1 MPDTST
7 EERIASGLAAQRALL
22 AQRVQ
27 SGAQQSGWKIGFG
40 SPSGMELLGLDAPLM
55 GHLLAESE
63 LFAPD
68 RAEPDQAGTDQAGPA
83 LLSLAG
89 WTKPVI
95 EAEIAVWI
103 GTDVPPGTPQNEIHH
118 FLSGVGPA
126 IEMADLDHAPAD
138 PHRILAGNIFQRA
151 YLLGVPDFELSIEGI
166 SALTAKFTHADEIVE
181 VIDATAL
188 TGNLR
193 EVLAH
198 AANTAPALGR
208 GLQAGDVIL
217 LGSIIA
223 PRPVSV
229 GETCRYSLG
238 QFPELSITFE

>member
-1 MPDTST
+1 MTDTST
-7 EERIASGLAAQRALL
+7 EERITSGLAAQRVLL
-22 AQRVQ
+22 AERVQ
-27 SGAQQSGWKIGFG
+27 SGARQSGWKIGFG
-40 SPSGMELLGLDAPLM
+40 SPSGLELLGLDAPLM

-68 RAEPDQAGTDQAGPA
+68 RVGPDQAEPA
-83 LLSLAG
+83 LISLAG

-103 GTDVPPGTPQNEIHH
+103 GTDIPPGTPPNEIHH

-151 YLLGVPDFELSIEGI
+151 YLLGAPDVELSIEGI
-166 SALTAKFTHADEIVE
+166 SALTAKFTHAGEIIE
-181 VIDATAL
+181 VTDATAL

-198 AANTAPALGR
+198 AANTAPAIGR

-229 GETCRYSLG
+229 GETCNYSLG
-238 QFPELSITFE
+238 KFPEISITFE

>member
-1 MPDTST
+1 MPDAST
-7 EERIASGLAAQRALL
+7 DARVASGLAAQRELL
-22 AQRVQ
+22 DARLQ
-27 SGAQQSGWKIGFG
+27 SGARQSGWKIGFG
-40 SPSGMELLGLDAPLM
+40 SPSGMELLGLDSPLM

-63 LFAPD
+63 IFAPD
-68 RAEPDQAGTDQAGPA
+68 RAEPDQAEPA
-83 LLSLAG
+83 RIALAG

-95 EAEIAVWI
+95 EAEIAAWI
-103 GTDVPPGTPQNEIHH
+103 GADVPPETPPDEIHK
-118 FLSGVGPA
+118 FLGGLGPA

-151 YLLGVPDFELSIEGI
+151 YLLGAPDFELSIEGI
-166 SALTAKFTHADEIVE
+166 SALNATFTHADEIVE
-181 VIDATAL
+181 VTDATAL

-193 EVLAH
+193 QVMAH

-223 PRPVSV
+223 PRPVSI

-238 QFPELSITFE
+238 QFPELVITFV

>member
-1 MPDTST
+1 MPDSST
-7 EERIASGLAAQRALL
+7 DARVASGLAAQRELL
-22 AQRVQ
+22 DARLR
-27 SGAQQSGWKIGFG
+27 SGARQSGWKIGFG
-40 SPSGMELLGLDAPLM
+40 SPSGLELLGLDAPLM
-55 GHLLAESE
+55 GHLLAKSE
-63 LFAPD
+63 ILAPD
-68 RAEPDQAGTDQAGPA
+68 RAEPDQAEPA
-83 LLSLAG
+83 RIALTG

-95 EAEIAVWI
+95 EAEIAAWI
-103 GTDVPPGTPQNEIHH
+103 GADIPPGTSPDAIHE
-118 FLSGVGPA
+118 FLAGVGPA

-151 YLLGVPDFELSIEGI
+151 YLLGAPDSELSIEDI
-166 SALTAKFTHADEIVE
+166 SALNASFTHSDEIVE
-181 VIDATAL
+181 VTDATAL

-193 EVLAH
+193 QVLAH

-217 LGSIIA
+217 LGSIIT

-238 QFPELSITFE
+238 QFPELVITFV

>member
-1 MPDTST
+1 MNIFMPDTSV
-7 EERIASGLAAQRALL
+7 EARVASGLAAQRELIDARL
-22 AQRVQ
+22 Q
-27 SGAQQSGWKIGFG
+27 SGARQSGWKIGFG
-40 SPSGMELLGLDAPLM
+40 SPNGMELLRLDAPLM

-63 LFAPD
+63 IFTPE
-68 RAEPDQAGTDQAGPA
+68 RAEPARIA
-83 LLSLAG
+83 LTG

-95 EAEIAVWI
+95 EAEIAAWI
-103 GTDVPPGTPQNEIHH
+103 GSDIPPGTPPELIHQ

-126 IEMADLDHAPAD
+126 IEMADLDHSPAD

-151 YLLGVPDFELSIEGI
+151 YLLGASDPKLSIEGI
-166 SALTAKFTHADEIVE
+166 SALNARFTHDNETVE
-181 VIDATAL
+181 VTDATAL

-193 EVLAH
+193 QVLAH

-217 LGSIIA
+217 LGSIIT

-238 QFPELSITFE
+238 QFPELVITFV

>member
-1 MPDTST
+1 MPDIST
-7 EERIASGLAAQRALL
+7 EARVASGLATQRELL
-22 AQRVQ
+22 DARLK
-27 SGAQQSGWKIGFG
+27 SGARQSGWKIGFG
-40 SPSGMELLGLDAPLM
+40 SPSGLELLELDAPLM
-55 GHLLAESE
+55 GHLLVESE
-63 LFAPD
+63 IFAPD
-68 RAEPDQAGTDQAGPA
+68 RVTPDHTEPARIT
-83 LLSLAG
+83 LAG

-95 EAEIAVWI
+95 EAEIAAWI
-103 GTDVPPGTPQNEIHH
+103 GADIPPGTQPGEIHK
-118 FLSGVGPA
+118 FLGGVGPA

-151 YLLGVPDFELSIEGI
+151 YLLGAPDFELSIEGI
-166 SALTAKFTHADEIVE
+166 SALSATFTHDDEIVE
-181 VIDATAL
+181 VTDATAL

-193 EVLAH
+193 QVLAH

-238 QFPELSITFE
+238 QFPELVITFE

>member
-7 EERIASGLAAQRALL
+7 EARITSGLAAQRELL
-22 AQRVQ
+22 AARLQ
-27 SGAQQSGWKIGFG
+27 SGARQSGWKIGFG

-63 LFAPD
+63 IFAPD
-68 RAEPDQAGTDQAGPA
+68 RVEPDHAEPARIT
-83 LLSLAG
+83 LTG

-95 EAEIAVWI
+95 EAEIAAWI
-103 GTDVPPGTPQNEIHH
+103 GADIPPGTPPEEVHQY
-118 FLSGVGPA
+118 LSGVGPA

-151 YLLGVPDFELSIEGI
+151 YLLGAPDSELSLEGI
-166 SALTAKFTHADEIVE
+166 SALSARFTHADEIVE
-181 VIDATAL
+181 VTDATAL

-193 EVLAH
+193 QVLAH

-223 PRPVSV
+223 PRPVLV

-238 QFPELSITFE
+238 QFPELVITFE